1 MTYERSTYFSNDTN
15 GASDEGGLALRDER
29 ERTSTY
35 LSTAHTTETGGN
47 VNLALEAVNVKVLAT
62 DGERGRGSYRPAL
75 RMVMVVPWTMP

>member
-1 MTYERSTYFSNDTN
+1 MTPMAPAMRE
-15 GASDEGGLALRDER
+15 ALPYAMR

>member
-1 MTYERSTYFSNDTN
+1 MTPMAPAMRE
-15 GASDEGGLALRDER
+15 ALPYAIR

-62 DGERGRGSYRPAL
+62 DGERGRGHTDQR
-75 RMVMVVPWTMP
+75 